1 MRNTAAVNGTG
12 DDESTAKAVVRAPR
26 SLLIVKHH
34 IMPYLRVEW
43 KLRAPRVRGPGCA
56 VDVRRH
62 AFSSSNHGV
71 SRARLP
77 QPRSGQTAVMNEDL
91 RALMVCVVKRAKVHV
106 SYSDNI

>member
-26 SLLIVKHH
+26 SLFIVKHH

-43 KLRAPRVRGPGCA
+43 KLRAPRVRGLGCA

-62 AFSSSNHGV
+62 AFSLSNHGV
-71 SRARLP
+71 SIARLP
-77 QPRSGQTAVMNEDL
+77 LACSGQTAVMNEDL